1 MMEQFGLRSFD
12 GLKEQL
18 WVLSLMP
25 RNVEFISK
33 FN

>member
-1 MMEQFGLRSFD
+1 MTEQFGPRIFD

-18 WVLSLMP
+18 WVLSLMSH
-25 RNVEFISK
+25 NVGFISK